1 MKLNIRKWG
10 ACSVAAILLVAGYQM
25 LVPQR
30 EKTTP
35 KVDTVVRTL
44 PAPLPT
50 PKQIPTPAPRPELE
64 RGPRHLRQVALTF
77 DAGAEADGLND
88 LLRVL
93 EREGITA
100 TFFLTGRWA
109 CENLTLARAIVAKGH
124 FIGNHTWAH
133 KDLTKLEDADIR
145 LELLRTDD
153 RFVGWFGAQYHHLAR
168 APFGETNERVLRI
181 MEKEGFYGV
190 RWSIDTLDSIEPRK
204 SAAFIEGRILGLS
217 DANLQGA
224 IVLMHVG
231 YPETVQALPTV
242 IDRLRERGFEFVPV
256 SVWVPELGLPQ
267 STNPMYRW
275 PLAQP

>member
-1 MKLNIRKWG
+1 MKLNLRKWG
-10 ACSVAAILLVAGYQM
+10 ACPVAAILLVAGYQI
-25 LVPQR
+25 LVPQH

-35 KVDTVVRTL
+35 RADTVARTL

-50 PKQIPTPAPRPELE
+50 PKPKPAPRPELE
-64 RGPRHLRQVALTF
+64 HGPRHLRQIALTF
-77 DAGAEADGLND
+77 DAGAEADGLTD

-109 CENLTLARAIVAKGH
+109 CENQTLARVIAAKGH

-133 KDLTKLEDADIR
+133 KDLTTLEDADIR

-153 RFVGWFGAQYHHLAR
+153 RFVGWFGAQYHRLAR

-190 RWSIDTLDSIEPRK
+190 RWSIDSLDSIEPRK
-204 SAAFIEGRILGLS
+204 PAAFIEGRVLAVS

-231 YPETVQALPTV
+231 YPETVQALPTM

-256 SVWVPELGLPQ
+256 SVWVPELGLPP
-267 STNPMYRW
+267 STVPMYRW